1 MVGMVTLFL
10 PSACAGDRPGCE
22 RMLFGV
28 VGNPD
33 DSTATG
39 LVLRDTNSFSF
50 SRKMTFIFYN
60 TEEIMINTVLCT
72 KFGVSPT
79 HLAQNKDELS

>member
-1 MVGMVTLFL
+1 MVTLFL
-10 PSACAGDRPGCE
+10 PSACDDARPGCE

-39 LVLRDTNSFSF
+39 LVLRDTNSFTF
-50 SRKMTFIFYN
+50 NRQMTFTFYN
-60 TEEIMINTVLCT
+60 AEEIMINIGLCM
-72 KFGVSPT
+72 KPGVAPT
-79 HLAQNKDELS
+79 HLTQCKD